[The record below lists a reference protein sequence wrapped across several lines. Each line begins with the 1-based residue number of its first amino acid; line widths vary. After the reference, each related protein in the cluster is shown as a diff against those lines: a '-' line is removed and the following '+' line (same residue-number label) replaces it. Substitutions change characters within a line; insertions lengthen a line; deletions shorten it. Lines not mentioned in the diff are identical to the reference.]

1 MEGTEPEG
9 AAGDDDESLPPEEM
23 LEKVYRR
30 FRANLENELLDRL
43 ENVSPEFFER
53 LVVDLLLKMGYGGN
67 REDAGKAVGRT
78 GDGGIDGVIK
88 EDRLGLDVVYIQA
101 KRWTEGVVGRSE
113 VQKFVGALHGRHAK
127 KGVFIT
133 LSDFTKDAREYVRNI
148 DAKIALIDG
157 RELARLM
164 VDHDVGVS
172 KVMSYD
178 IKRIDSDYFEEGGA

>member
-133 LSDFTKDAREYVRNI
+133 LSDRRTPASMCGTSTRRSPSLTAGNWRGSWSTTTS
-148 DAKIALIDG
+148 AS
-157 RELARLM
+157 RR
-164 VDHDVGVS
+164 S
-172 KVMSYD
+172 
-178 IKRIDSDYFEEGGA
+178 